1 MTSKTLRAGAFAS
14 AAIMI
19 ALFSGAGLSG
29 AIAQDQTLVETAPE
43 PADLTSQLRFVS
55 EPVVQ
60 DMPAQTAAQTP
71 TSTATSLQALVTSIP
86 ATSELSP
93 ELLCLAQAVYFEAR
107 GEQLSGQLAVARVV
121 INRAT
126 SGQFP
131 DDYCSVVRQRG
142 QFSFVRG
149 GQIPTPDAGS
159 TAWRNARAIARIA
172 HQDLWDSAAGDALY
186 FHAARVR
193 PQWASNR
200 ASVTRI
206 DSHIF
211 YR

>member
-1 MTSKTLRAGAFAS
+1 VSSISTDSP
-14 AAIMI
+14 
-19 ALFSGAGLSG
+19 LS
-29 AIAQDQTLVETAPE
+29 
-43 PADLTSQLRFVS
+43 
-55 EPVVQ
+55 
-60 DMPAQTAAQTP
+60 
-71 TSTATSLQALVTSIP
+71 
-86 ATSELSP
+86 SELQ
-93 ELLCLAQAVYFEAR
+93 CLAQAVYFEAR
-107 GEQLSGQLAVARVV
+107 GEELRGQLAVARVV

-149 GQIPTPDAGS
+149 GQIPAADAS
-159 TAWRNARAIARIA
+159 SPAWRKAVAIARIA
-172 HQDLWDSAAGDALY
+172 HQDLWDSGAGDALY

-200 ASVTRI
+200 GSVTRI

>member
-1 MTSKTLRAGAFAS
+1 
-14 AAIMI
+14 MI

-29 AIAQDQTLVETAPE
+29 AIAQDQIVVPAAPE
-43 PADLTSQLRFVS
+43 VAEPASELRFVS
-55 EPVVQ
+55 SPVVQ
-60 DMPAQTAAQTP
+60 DIPAEQPAQTA
-71 TSTATSLQALVTSIP
+71 SSLQDLVSSISTDSP
-86 ATSELSP
+86 LSSELQ
-93 ELLCLAQAVYFEAR
+93 CLAQAVYFEAR
-107 GEQLSGQLAVARVV
+107 GEELRGQLAVARVV

-149 GQIPTPDAGS
+149 GQIPAADAS
-159 TAWRNARAIARIA
+159 SPAWRKAVAIARIA
-172 HQDLWDSAAGDALY
+172 HQDLWDSGAGDALY

-200 ASVTRI
+200 GSVTRI